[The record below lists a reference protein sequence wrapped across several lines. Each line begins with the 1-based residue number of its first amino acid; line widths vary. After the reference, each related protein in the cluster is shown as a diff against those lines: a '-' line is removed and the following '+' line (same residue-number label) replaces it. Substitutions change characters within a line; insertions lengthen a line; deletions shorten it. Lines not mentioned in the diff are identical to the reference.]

1 MGIFQTGYPFLTFL
15 TVLLYRGVMTDLLGV
30 EWQCLE
36 RVKKGAFLTLVLVG
50 TRWFGDGS

>member
-15 TVLLYRGVMTDLLGV
+15 TVLLYRGIMTDLLGV